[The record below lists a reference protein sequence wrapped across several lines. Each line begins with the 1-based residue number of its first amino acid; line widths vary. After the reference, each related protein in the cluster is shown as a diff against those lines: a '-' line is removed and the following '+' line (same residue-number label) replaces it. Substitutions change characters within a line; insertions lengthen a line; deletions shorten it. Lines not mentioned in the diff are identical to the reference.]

1 MSRRCLSEHN
11 GLPQSESMRSASVLD
26 QPRQRLSRVQKQAS
40 EQNCVHP
47 ATVDVSVGDV
57 GCNRGGSQQVL
68 PGNAALCSIATSKQ
82 QGNNERRDVQLYR
95 SQVAP

>member
-1 MSRRCLSEHN
+1 MSTQN
-11 GLPQSESMRSASVLD
+11 GNWPPSESMRSAGLLD
-26 QPRQRLSRVQKQAS
+26 QPRQRLSRVQKQGS

-82 QGNNERRDVQLYR
+82 RGNNERRDVQLYR